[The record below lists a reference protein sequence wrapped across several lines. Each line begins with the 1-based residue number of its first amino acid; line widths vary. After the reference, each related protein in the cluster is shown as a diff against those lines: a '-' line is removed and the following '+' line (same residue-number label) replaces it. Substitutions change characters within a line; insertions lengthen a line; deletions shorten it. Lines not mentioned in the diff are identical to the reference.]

1 MKQAHRAVKSMF
13 GIAMAATA
21 LAGFVAPTASATT
34 TQVTA
39 SCYGLDCYTY
49 DPIDKGCSADAYTAE
64 SMDTVYGTIE
74 LRYSPACAANWA
86 RISGAKNGQ
95 VFWVENMSSGFDIWH
110 AIGSTGYGNMVD
122 GTVQAHAC
130 VEDGYHCT
138 GWH

>member
-1 MKQAHRAVKSMF
+1 MKHAHRAVKSMF

-21 LAGFVAPTASATT
+21 LAGFAAPTASATT
-34 TQVTA
+34 THVTA

-86 RISGAKNGQ
+86 RISGASNGQ
-95 VFWVENMSSGFDIWH
+95 LFWVENIRGEWMNWD

-122 GTVQAHAC
+122 GTIQARAC
-130 VEDGYHCT
+130 VADSSHCT